1 MILLI
6 WKVLVP
12 YLLKGYNPIWVAM
25 VLVMLL
31 TVLILSLIYGLDRRC
46 AAAVLGAALGI
57 LVTAVL
63 GYFFTD
69 LFRIHGTVMESSE
82 SLLYAGYAH
91 LDLTK
96 IFVASIFLGSS
107 GAVMDLSVDICSAV
121 YEVVQKRPEISAR
134 EVIASGF
141 AVGRAACGST
151 TTTLLL
157 AYSGSYVALM
167 MVFMAQ
173 GTPVGMML
181 NYKYVAAEIVHTVVG
196 SFGLVTVA
204 PLTAITSGLLL
215 IKKEIN
221 KSAPQFHMGKK
232 GGFSCADDSALFR
245 FVRGS
250 ACGSFAILRVQTLF
264 QRRLLGQYGVDF
276 VVKILDHDLGL
287 QINLVVVLGAA
298 AILFLLTV
306 LAHHD
311 ERRLNGRDAGQHQIQ
326 QDERIRVER
335 TGGQQGIYD
344 HPQHQPTGKREDER
358 PAAREF
364 RDRVR
369 RPLAEGVLF
378 LFLGGIDRHTTVRQQ
393 RQHLFIR
400 HILLNIPKHFLEQFS
415 IFLHGFL
422 CPLRFIP
429 RLRSDQAEASRPCGR
444 SPRDKRRPRQRSDR
458 AD

>member
-1 MILLI
+1 MLNRLRGRRTLIPTALSLVLMIALLLLPTGYEGALSYQNADRVRALVLATDESDIVDTGLVRSGEQRCRVKLLGGRFKGQEADAVNRLNGSLAQDKLFRSGDTAYVVVSHSGGAITSVTMADHFRLDKEALLTGLFLLLLLIFARGTDLRAILSFADTILLI

-12 YLLKGYNPIWVAM
+12 CLLKGYNPIWVAM
-25 VLVMLL
+25 GLVMLL

-46 AAAVLGAALGI
+46 AAAVSGAALGI

-134 EVIASGF
+134 EAIASGF

-215 IKKEIN
+215 TRKK
-221 KSAPQFHMGKK
+221 K
-232 GGFSCADDSALFR
+232 
-245 FVRGS
+245 
-250 ACGSFAILRVQTLF
+250 
-264 QRRLLGQYGVDF
+264 
-276 VVKILDHDLGL
+276 
-287 QINLVVVLGAA
+287 
-298 AILFLLTV
+298 
-306 LAHHD
+306 
-311 ERRLNGRDAGQHQIQ
+311 
-326 QDERIRVER
+326 
-335 TGGQQGIYD
+335 
-344 HPQHQPTGKREDER
+344 
-358 PAAREF
+358 
-364 RDRVR
+364 
-369 RPLAEGVLF
+369 
-378 LFLGGIDRHTTVRQQ
+378 
-393 RQHLFIR
+393 
-400 HILLNIPKHFLEQFS
+400 
-415 IFLHGFL
+415 
-422 CPLRFIP
+422 
-429 RLRSDQAEASRPCGR
+429 
-444 SPRDKRRPRQRSDR
+444 
-458 AD
+458 

>member
-1 MILLI
+1 MLNRLRGRRTLIPMALSLVLMIALLLLPTGYEGALSYQNADRVRALVLATDESDIVDTGLVRSGEQRCRVKLLGGRFKGQEADAVNRLNGSLAQDKLFRSGDTAYVVVSHSGGAITSVTMAVHFRLDKEALLAGLFLLLLLIFARGTGLRAILSFADTILLI

-12 YLLKGYNPIWVAM
+12 CLLKGYNPILVAM
-25 VLVMLL
+25 GLVMLL

-46 AAAVLGAALGI
+46 AAAVSGAALGI

-69 LFRIHGTVMESSE
+69 LFRIHGAVMESSE

-134 EVIASGF
+134 EAIASGF

-215 IKKEIN
+215 TRKK
-221 KSAPQFHMGKK
+221 K
-232 GGFSCADDSALFR
+232 
-245 FVRGS
+245 
-250 ACGSFAILRVQTLF
+250 
-264 QRRLLGQYGVDF
+264 
-276 VVKILDHDLGL
+276 
-287 QINLVVVLGAA
+287 
-298 AILFLLTV
+298 
-306 LAHHD
+306 
-311 ERRLNGRDAGQHQIQ
+311 
-326 QDERIRVER
+326 
-335 TGGQQGIYD
+335 
-344 HPQHQPTGKREDER
+344 
-358 PAAREF
+358 
-364 RDRVR
+364 
-369 RPLAEGVLF
+369 
-378 LFLGGIDRHTTVRQQ
+378 
-393 RQHLFIR
+393 
-400 HILLNIPKHFLEQFS
+400 
-415 IFLHGFL
+415 
-422 CPLRFIP
+422 
-429 RLRSDQAEASRPCGR
+429 
-444 SPRDKRRPRQRSDR
+444 
-458 AD
+458 

>member
-1 MILLI
+1 MLNRLRGRRTLIPTALSLVLMIALLLLPTGYEGALSYQNADRVRALVLATDESDIVDTGLVRSGEQCCRVKLLGGRFKGQEADAVNRLNGSLAQDKLFRSGDTAYVVVSHSGGAITSATMADHFRLDKEALLAGLFLLLLLIFARGTGLRAILSFVDTILLI

-12 YLLKGYNPIWVAM
+12 CLLKGYNPIWGAM
-25 VLVMLL
+25 GLVMLL

-46 AAAVLGAALGI
+46 AAAVSGAALGI

-69 LFRIHGTVMESSE
+69 LFRIHGAVMESSE

-134 EVIASGF
+134 EAIASGF

-157 AYSGSYVALM
+157 AYSGSYVTLM

-215 IKKEIN
+215 TRKK
-221 KSAPQFHMGKK
+221 K
-232 GGFSCADDSALFR
+232 
-245 FVRGS
+245 
-250 ACGSFAILRVQTLF
+250 
-264 QRRLLGQYGVDF
+264 
-276 VVKILDHDLGL
+276 
-287 QINLVVVLGAA
+287 
-298 AILFLLTV
+298 
-306 LAHHD
+306 
-311 ERRLNGRDAGQHQIQ
+311 
-326 QDERIRVER
+326 
-335 TGGQQGIYD
+335 
-344 HPQHQPTGKREDER
+344 
-358 PAAREF
+358 
-364 RDRVR
+364 
-369 RPLAEGVLF
+369 
-378 LFLGGIDRHTTVRQQ
+378 
-393 RQHLFIR
+393 
-400 HILLNIPKHFLEQFS
+400 
-415 IFLHGFL
+415 
-422 CPLRFIP
+422 
-429 RLRSDQAEASRPCGR
+429 
-444 SPRDKRRPRQRSDR
+444 
-458 AD
+458 

>member
-1 MILLI
+1 MLNRLRGRRTLIPMALSLVLMIALLLLPTGYEGALSYQNADRVRALVLATDESDIVDTGLVRSGEQRCRVKFLGGRFKGQEADAVNRLNGSLAQDKLFRSGDTAYVVVSHSGGAITSVTMADHFRLDKEALLAGLFLLLLLIFARGTGLRAILSFADTILLI

-12 YLLKGYNPIWVAM
+12 CLLKGYNPIWVAM
-25 VLVMLL
+25 GLVMLL

-46 AAAVLGAALGI
+46 AAAVSGAALGI

-69 LFRIHGTVMESSE
+69 LFRIHGAVMESSE

-107 GAVMDLSVDICSAV
+107 GAVMDLSVDICSAI

-134 EVIASGF
+134 EAIASGF

-215 IKKEIN
+215 TIKK
-221 KSAPQFHMGKK
+221 K
-232 GGFSCADDSALFR
+232 
-245 FVRGS
+245 
-250 ACGSFAILRVQTLF
+250 
-264 QRRLLGQYGVDF
+264 
-276 VVKILDHDLGL
+276 
-287 QINLVVVLGAA
+287 
-298 AILFLLTV
+298 
-306 LAHHD
+306 
-311 ERRLNGRDAGQHQIQ
+311 
-326 QDERIRVER
+326 
-335 TGGQQGIYD
+335 
-344 HPQHQPTGKREDER
+344 
-358 PAAREF
+358 
-364 RDRVR
+364 
-369 RPLAEGVLF
+369 
-378 LFLGGIDRHTTVRQQ
+378 
-393 RQHLFIR
+393 
-400 HILLNIPKHFLEQFS
+400 
-415 IFLHGFL
+415 
-422 CPLRFIP
+422 
-429 RLRSDQAEASRPCGR
+429 
-444 SPRDKRRPRQRSDR
+444 
-458 AD
+458 